1 MFDSNFVWG
10 VATSSYQIEG
20 EAMRFGAGKNVW
32 DAFTHAGGGVY
43 NNQTGDIACNHYNLY
58 QRDID
63 IMKELGIR
71 HYRFSVNWARILPD
85 GVGRVNEEGIA
96 FYDRLIDAL
105 LKAGIEPW
113 LTLFHWELPLEL
125 YYRGGFTNP
134 DIVEWFGDYAALL
147 SDRFSDR
154 VTHFFTINEPQCFI
168 GLGYVRGEHAPGA
181 KRSTKETLLMSHN
194 VLKAHGRA
202 VQRLREKAKQPIL
215 IGVSPTGSVPYPAS
229 DSPADIEAA
238 RKAYFA
244 PSEESNWAWNV
255 AWWSDPMILGKYP
268 EDALKKYE
276 PFLPEISDADLKLIN
291 QPLDFYGQNIYNG
304 YAVRM
309 GENGESED
317 VERYDGFP
325 STGLG
330 WPVTP
335 ETLYWGPKFL
345 YERYRL
351 PFYITENGA
360 AVNDVI
366 SLDGKVHDPQRIDFT
381 ERYLRALEKAQ
392 KDGVDVRGYFHWT
405 LLDNFEWSSGY
416 SSSSRFGL
424 VYVDYRTQ
432 ERIIKDSGYW
442 YSELIR
448 GH

>member
-1 MFDSNFVWG
+1 
-10 VATSSYQIEG
+10 
-20 EAMRFGAGKNVW
+20 
-32 DAFTHAGGGVY
+32 
-43 NNQTGDIACNHYNLY
+43 
-58 QRDID
+58 
-63 IMKELGIR
+63 
-71 HYRFSVNWARILPD
+71 
-85 GVGRVNEEGIA
+85 
-96 FYDRLIDAL
+96 
-105 LKAGIEPW
+105 
-113 LTLFHWELPLEL
+113 
-125 YYRGGFTNP
+125 
-134 DIVEWFGDYAALL
+134 
-147 SDRFSDR
+147 
-154 VTHFFTINEPQCFI
+154 
-168 GLGYVRGEHAPGA
+168 
-181 KRSTKETLLMSHN
+181 
-194 VLKAHGRA
+194 
-202 VQRLREKAKQPIL
+202 
-215 IGVSPTGSVPYPAS
+215 
-229 DSPADIEAA
+229 
-238 RKAYFA
+238 
-244 PSEESNWAWNV
+244 ESNWAWNV

-335 ETLYWGPKFL
+335 EALYWGPKFL
-345 YERYRL
+345 YDRYRL

-405 LLDNFEWSSGY
+405 LLDNFEWASGY

-442 YSELIR
+442 YSKLICQEI
-448 GH
+448 